1 MPCSLRLA
9 SFVVLT
15 LVSFATLGSAPKL
28 EPVRARGLVA
38 GEGRI
43 ERVVPEAGEA

>member
-9 SFVVLT
+9 SFVLLT
-15 LVSFATLGSAPKL
+15 LVAFATLGRAPQL
-28 EPVRARGLVA
+28 QPLTARGQVA

-43 ERVVPEAGEA
+43 ERVVDET